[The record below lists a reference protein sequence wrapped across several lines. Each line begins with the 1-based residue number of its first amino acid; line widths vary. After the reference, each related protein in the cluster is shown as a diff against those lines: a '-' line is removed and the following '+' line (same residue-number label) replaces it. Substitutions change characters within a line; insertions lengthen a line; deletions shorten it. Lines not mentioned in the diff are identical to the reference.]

1 MVWIDPHQN
10 IKKCL
15 NNLNNGKYPEEHGR
29 ARGKLL
35 NANSLKGRE
44 NEQDNIGLP
53 SCLVQKVVHS
63 G

>member
-10 IKKCL
+10 IKKY
-15 NNLNNGKYPEEHGR
+15 LNNGKYPEEHGR

-35 NANSLKGRE
+35 NANSLKGRK
-44 NEQDNIGLP
+44 NEQDYIGLP